1 MAMADRIVQ
10 DWLNKYSIMLCY
22 SIKLKFNNNF
32 VGEESHS
39 AVQIYVSQSSGRIY
53 IDQSSAHAMFADD
66 ALSVKNI
73 NVKPVEKNWRCIS
86 LSYQTT
92 IPFHIFKDCIKTWF
106 FPKTCHLTTSTTQT
120 MAS

>member
-1 MAMADRIVQ
+1 
-10 DWLNKYSIMLCY
+10 MLCY

-73 NVKPVEKNWRCIS
+73 NVKPVEKN
-86 LSYQTT
+86 
-92 IPFHIFKDCIKTWF
+92 
-106 FPKTCHLTTSTTQT
+106 
-120 MAS
+120 